1 MKNKYAS
8 KNTLKRLPF
17 SIEYLK
23 KIQKEGEK
31 FVSSTTIAKKLNL
44 NDVQVRKDLAI
55 VSRSGGK
62 PKVGYEIDEL
72 LNDFE
77 LFLGV
82 DQNNRSVLV
91 GVGSLG
97 RALLNYNGFNEY
109 GLSIVKAFDVKKDLL
124 FTKINNI
131 EILPLDTLEEFCK
144 KNEIHIGIITVPHQF
159 AQEVCDKLVEA
170 GVKAIWNFAPTKLNV
185 SEDILIQN
193 ENMASSLAILCRH
206 LNTKK

>member
-1 MKNKYAS
+1 MNNKYAS

-17 SIEYLK
+17 YIEYLK
-23 KIQKEGEK
+23 MIQKEGEK

-82 DQNNRSVLV
+82 DQNNR
-91 GVGSLG
+91 
-97 RALLNYNGFNEY
+97 
-109 GLSIVKAFDVKKDLL
+109 
-124 FTKINNI
+124 
-131 EILPLDTLEEFCK
+131 FCSCWSRFIRK
-144 KNEIHIGIITVPHQF
+144 SFI
-159 AQEVCDKLVEA
+159 KL
-170 GVKAIWNFAPTKLNV
+170 
-185 SEDILIQN
+185 
-193 ENMASSLAILCRH
+193 
-206 LNTKK
+206 